1 MQSESYIKPII
12 TNMTHQHSR
21 VRKDIIDCLCDV
33 VMYGNNKSVTDVL
46 SHLAQRLFDQAH
58 IVRLAVIK
66 LVGTWLLDLPDRY
79 SFFHK
84 LIPLLLTGFVD
95 ETPEVK
101 ELTESLWWDIGI
113 KYEKENDAEL
123 KDKASFL
130 DNTNSNYPA
139 ECKLKFFFLNKL
151 TKTTILILL
160 ILVQEKRPNLGCR
173 ELIRLNASKIVPG
186 ILNDTGDWVEATRVK
201 SIQLLYIMIWQ
212 AENNITQHLETVLQ
226 TLFKSSSENHNI
238 IQIQVAK
245 CAQLVGHFT
254 EPDLSLNIVF
264 KTIRKLSAINPGA
277 ISILTGLLKGH
288 GEKTKFSLV
297 IESLKLLNELSL
309 TVDVLN

>member
-1 MQSESYIKPII
+1 M
-12 TNMTHQHSR
+12 
-21 VRKDIIDCLCDV
+21 VL
-33 VMYGNNKSVTDVL
+33 TD
-46 SHLAQRLFDQAH
+46 S
-58 IVRLAVIK
+58 I
-66 LVGTWLLDLPDRY
+66 LVG
-79 SFFHK
+79 
-84 LIPLLLTGFVD
+84 LT
-95 ETPEVK
+95 TEVK

-123 KDKASFL
+123 KDKSSFL
-130 DNTNSNYPA
+130 DNTNSNYPP
-139 ECKLKFFFLNKL
+139 ECKFYFFKKL
-151 TKTTILILL
+151 INTILILL
-160 ILVQEKRPNLGCR
+160 IIVQEKRPNLGCR

-288 GEKTKFSLV
+288 GAKTKFSLV

-309 TVDVLN
+309 TVDVFIKLEK